1 MKSLKRLWTSGCLGK
16 LAILIAGLVACG
28 LLTVGLGALLPDTTA
43 QSPSEERQEPTPT
56 LVLPTEAPLP
66 TNTAV
71 PTEVVEPAEALYFA
85 IEENLG
91 SSNRDIPRLEPL
103 EITNNESMD
112 GAIITIRWTI
122 NDNLTDDLIVYGAQK
137 DASNI
142 LRLVDES
149 EIRFQRVVLRGTF
162 PLVDVYGNVEEVE
175 VVRLFFE
182 PSAYEQINW
191 DNFLFEN
198 IYRVAYDVKTHPI
211 FTD

>member
-1 MKSLKRLWTSGCLGK
+1 M
-16 LAILIAGLVACG
+16 ILIAGLFACG
-28 LLTVGLGALLPDTTA
+28 FLTVGLGTLLPDTTT
-43 QSPSEERQEPTPT
+43 QPPSEERQEPTPT

-66 TNTAV
+66 TNTVV

-85 IEENLG
+85 IEENLS
-91 SSNRDIPRLEPL
+91 SSNRDVPRLEPL
-103 EITNNESMD
+103 EFTDNEYMD
-112 GAIITIRWTI
+112 GAIITVRWAI
-122 NDNLTDDLIVYGAQK
+122 NDNLTEDLIVYGAQK

-162 PLVDVYGNVEEVE
+162 PLVDVYGNAEEVE

-198 IYRVAYDVKTHPI
+198 IYRVAEDVKTHPI